1 MIILTISVQSGIHN
15 PNTTTSNTST
25 RSFRKSEAN
34 ASTFLEILSLYRMHI
49 DFSEKFKSVTAQYGA
64 TCSMFKWND
73 SFKGL
78 RCFLVPFLYFSLSL
92 SLFLCIFHRVLC
104 IIVSYHYFTVSF
116 LFPLFSFYSS
126 VDVFLSFYILLSSLF
141 RGVKYKI
148 FNLALTSVIALRLDL
163 VLVSVDYNK

>member
-78 RCFLVPFLYFSLSL
+78 RCSLVPFLYFSLSL
-92 SLFLCIFHRVLC
+92 SFCV
-104 IIVSYHYFTVSF
+104 YFTVYYVLLF
-116 LFPLFSFYSS
+116 LIITSLYLSS
-126 VDVFLSFYILLSSLF
+126 FLSFPFTVLLMSFFLFISYYHLSLEE
-141 RGVKYKI
+141 
-148 FNLALTSVIALRLDL
+148 
-163 VLVSVDYNK
+163 